1 MTAPT
6 TYRPEAHG
14 MHPAPTT
21 YLTET
26 GTMRAAPA
34 TYSADAHGMRT
45 PHLAY
50 GGDFNPE
57 QWDES
62 YLEED
67 VRLMR
72 EAGVSVATLGV
83 FSWSVLE
90 PRPGQYELDWL
101 RRVMDRL
108 HEAGVGVDLATGT
121 ASPPPW
127 LGAQHPDTLPVT
139 RDGVR
144 LWWGS
149 RQQYNPG
156 SAVLRERIRLLV
168 ERMAAEFAHHP
179 ALVAWH
185 VSNEY
190 ACHVHESFDDE
201 SAARFRTWLQSRYG
215 SLTELNA
222 AWGTAFWSQ
231 RLSSWDEVIPP
242 RTTPTIPNPHHLSDW
257 RAFCSDNLLDL
268 YLLER
273 DILRAANPDVPITT
287 NFMGLF
293 GPLDYWRWA
302 EEVDFV
308 SNDSYPDPADPRAAR
323 VFAFEADLMR
333 SLGRGKPF
341 VQMEQVTSAV
351 QWRSR
356 NATKRPGQY
365 GLWSLQAV
373 AHGAD
378 GILNFQWRQSLAG
391 AEAFHGAMVPHA
403 GTSSR
408 TWGEVAAL
416 GRQLGSLDQVRGSR
430 VPADVAIVWD
440 WANAWAQADAVGPVA
455 DAAPEA
461 GARAWHASLFE
472 RGHVVD
478 FVHPDD
484 DLSAYRLVLVPSLFR
499 LTPAHARRLREAVAA
514 GTSVLVTY
522 LSGYVDEHG
531 HAVEGGYLG
540 TVADV
545 LGVRV
550 VDVAPLA
557 VVPDAPGRAEPIV
570 PEIDRI
576 TTAVGAPAAEPD
588 VPLVGADGAPWPGK
602 GLGWA
607 ERVLVVDEAVEVLA
621 RFGGRDHDGEPAVA
635 VRRTPGAGAAWYVAT
650 DLDARGRDHLLADL
664 LTAAGVPVPAAAPSG
679 VEVRERGGVVFLLN
693 HGDESATVEGVR
705 GTRLDTGETVDGG
718 IVVAPRSAVLL
729 GVAEQLPGR

>member
-1 MTAPT
+1 
-6 TYRPEAHG
+6 
-14 MHPAPTT
+14 
-21 YLTET
+21 
-26 GTMRAAPA
+26 
-34 TYSADAHGMRT
+34 MRT

-67 VRLMR
+67 VRLMQ
-72 EAGVSVATLGV
+72 EAGVTVATLGV

-90 PRPGQYELDWL
+90 PEPGRYELDWL

-108 HEAGVGVDLATGT
+108 HEAGIGVDLATGT

-127 LGAQHPDTLPVT
+127 LGARHPDTLPVT

-149 RQQYNPG
+149 RQQYNPS
-156 SAVLRERIRLLV
+156 SAVLRERVVALAS
-168 ERMAAEFAHHP
+168 RMAEEFAHHP

-185 VSNEY
+185 VGNEY

-201 SAARFRTWLQSRYG
+201 SAARFRTWLEARYG
-215 SLTELNA
+215 SLKELNA

-242 RTTPTIPNPHHLSDW
+242 RTTPTIPNPHHVSDW

-273 DILRAANPDVPITT
+273 DVLRAANPDVPITT

-293 GPLDYWRWA
+293 LPLDYWRWA
-302 EEVDFV
+302 QEVDFV
-308 SNDSYPDPADPRAAR
+308 SNDSYPDPADPRGAR
-323 VFAFEADLMR
+323 EFAFYADLMR
-333 SLGRGKPF
+333 SLGRGRPF

-351 QWRSR
+351 QWRPR

-373 AHGAD
+373 ARGAD

-391 AEAFHGAMVPHA
+391 AEAFHGGMVPHA
-403 GTSSR
+403 GRLSR
-408 TWGEVAAL
+408 TWGEVVGL
-416 GRQLGSLDQVRGSR
+416 GRDLGALDQVVGSR
-430 VPADVAIVWD
+430 VRADVAVVWD

-455 DAAPEA
+455 DAAPET
-461 GARAWHASLFE
+461 GLRAWHASLFE
-472 RGHVVD
+472 RGHLVD
-478 FVHPDD
+478 VVHPDD
-484 DLSAYRLVLVPSLFR
+484 DLSAYRVVVVPSLFR
-499 LTPAHARRLREAVAA
+499 LTPTHARRLRDAVAA
-514 GTSVLVTY
+514 GTSVVVTY
-522 LSGYVDEHG
+522 LSGYVDERG
-531 HAVEGGYLG
+531 HAVQGGYLG
-540 TVADV
+540 EVADV

-557 VVPDAPGRAEPIV
+557 VVPDTQGRAEPLV
-570 PEIDRI
+570 TGVDRV
-576 TTAVGAPAAEPD
+576 TAAVGAPGAEAD
-588 VPLVGADGAPWPGK
+588 VALVGPDGAPWPGT

-607 ERVLVVDEAVEVLA
+607 ESVLVEDPTVVVAA
-621 RFGGRDHDGEPAVA
+621 RFGGRDHDGEPAVT
-635 VRRTPGAGAAWYVAT
+635 VRRALGAGAAWYVGT
-650 DLDARGRDHLLADL
+650 DLDARGRDHVLATVL
-664 LTAAGVPVPAAAPSG
+664 AEAGVTERSGLPAG
-679 VEVRERGGVVFLLN
+679 VEVRERGGVVFVLN
-693 HGDESATVEGVR
+693 HGDAPATVEGVR
-705 GTRLDTGETVDGG
+705 GTRLDSGEAVDGA
-718 IVVAPRSAVLL
+718 VVVPPRSAVL
-729 GVAEQLPGR
+729 VRAAQEPADA

>member
-1 MTAPT
+1 
-6 TYRPEAHG
+6 
-14 MHPAPTT
+14 
-21 YLTET
+21 
-26 GTMRAAPA
+26 
-34 TYSADAHGMRT
+34 MRT

-67 VRLMR
+67 VRLMQ
-72 EAGVSVATLGV
+72 EAGVTVATLGV

-90 PRPGQYELDWL
+90 PEPGRYELDWL

-108 HEAGVGVDLATGT
+108 HEAGIGVDLATGT

-127 LGAQHPDTLPVT
+127 LGARHPDTLPVT

-156 SAVLRERIRLLV
+156 SAVLRERVVALV
-168 ERMAAEFAHHP
+168 TRMAEEFAHHP

-185 VSNEY
+185 VGNEY

-201 SAARFRTWLQSRYG
+201 SAARFRTWLEARYG
-215 SLTELNA
+215 SLKELNA

-242 RTTPTIPNPHHLSDW
+242 RTTPTIPNPHHVSDW

-273 DILRAANPDVPITT
+273 DVLRAANPDVPITT

-293 GPLDYWRWA
+293 LPLDYWRWA
-302 EEVDFV
+302 QEVDFV
-308 SNDSYPDPADPRAAR
+308 SNDSYPDPADPRGAR
-323 VFAFEADLMR
+323 EFAFYADLMR
-333 SLGRGKPF
+333 SLGRGRPF

-351 QWRSR
+351 QWRPR

-373 AHGAD
+373 ARGAD

-391 AEAFHGAMVPHA
+391 AEAFHGGMVPHA
-403 GTSSR
+403 GRLSR
-408 TWGEVAAL
+408 TWGEVVEL
-416 GRQLGSLDQVRGSR
+416 GRDLGSLDQVVGSR
-430 VPADVAIVWD
+430 VRADVALVWD

-455 DAAPEA
+455 DAAPET
-461 GARAWHASLFE
+461 GVRAWHASLFE
-472 RGHVVD
+472 RGHLVD
-478 FVHPDD
+478 VVHPDD
-484 DLSAYRLVLVPSLFR
+484 DLSAYRVVVVPSLFR
-499 LTPAHARRLREAVAA
+499 LTPTHARRLRDAVAA
-514 GTSVLVTY
+514 GTSVVVTY
-522 LSGYVDEHG
+522 LSGYVDARG
-531 HAVEGGYLG
+531 HAVQGGYLG
-540 TVADV
+540 EVADV

-557 VVPDAPGRAEPIV
+557 VVPDTQGRAEPVV
-570 PEIDRI
+570 PGVDRV
-576 TTAVGAPAAEPD
+576 TAAVGAPGAEAD
-588 VPLVGADGAPWPGK
+588 VALVGPDGAPWPGT

-607 ERVLVVDEAVEVLA
+607 ESVLVEDPTVVVAA
-621 RFGGRDHDGEPAVA
+621 RFDGRDHDGGPAVT
-635 VRRTPGAGAAWYVAT
+635 VRRALGSGAAWYVGT
-650 DLDARGRDHLLADL
+650 DLDARGRDHVLATVL
-664 LTAAGVPVPAAAPSG
+664 AEAGVAERSGLPAG
-679 VEVRERGGVVFLLN
+679 VEVRERGGVVFVLN
-693 HGDESATVEGVR
+693 HGDAPATVGGVR
-705 GTRLDTGETVDGG
+705 GARLDSGEAVDGA
-718 IVVAPRSAVLL
+718 VVVPPRSAVL
-729 GVAEQLPGR
+729 VRAAQEPADA

>member
-1 MTAPT
+1 MTTPT
-6 TYRPEAHG
+6 PNLPEAQ
-14 MHPAPTT
+14 
-21 YLTET
+21 
-26 GTMRAAPA
+26 
-34 TYSADAHGMRT
+34 SMRT

-67 VRLMR
+67 VRLMQ
-72 EAGVSVATLGV
+72 EAGVTVATLGV

-90 PRPGQYELDWL
+90 PEPGRYELDWL

-108 HEAGVGVDLATGT
+108 HEAGIGVDLATGT

-127 LGAQHPDTLPVT
+127 LGAQHPGTLPVT

-149 RQQYNPG
+149 RQQYNPS
-156 SAVLRERIRLLV
+156 SAVLRERVVALAT
-168 ERMAAEFAHHP
+168 RMAEEFAHHP

-185 VSNEY
+185 VGNEY

-201 SAARFRTWLQSRYG
+201 SAGRFRTWLEARYG
-215 SLTELNA
+215 SLKELNA

-242 RTTPTIPNPHHLSDW
+242 RTTPTIPNPHHVSDW

-273 DILRAANPDVPITT
+273 DVLRAANPDVPITT

-293 GPLDYWRWA
+293 LPLDYWRWA
-302 EEVDFV
+302 QEVDFV
-308 SNDSYPDPADPRAAR
+308 SNDSYPDPADPRGAR
-323 VFAFEADLMR
+323 EFAFYADLMR
-333 SLGRGKPF
+333 SLGHGRPF

-351 QWRSR
+351 QWRPR

-373 AHGAD
+373 ARGAD

-391 AEAFHGAMVPHA
+391 AEAFHGGMVPHA
-403 GTSSR
+403 GRLSR
-408 TWGEVAAL
+408 TWGEVVEL
-416 GRQLGSLDQVRGSR
+416 GRDLGALDQVVGSSLH
-430 VPADVAIVWD
+430 ADVALVWD

-455 DAAPEA
+455 DAAPEI
-461 GARAWHASLFE
+461 GVRAWHASLFE
-472 RGHVVD
+472 RGHLVD
-478 FVHPDD
+478 VVHPDD
-484 DLSAYRLVLVPSLFR
+484 DLSRYRVVVVPSLFR
-499 LTPAHARRLREAVAA
+499 LTPTHARRLRDAVAA
-514 GTSVLVTY
+514 GTSVVVTY
-522 LSGYVDEHG
+522 LSGYVDERG
-531 HAVEGGYLG
+531 HAVQGGYLG
-540 TVADV
+540 EVADV

-557 VVPDAPGRAEPIV
+557 VVPDTQGRAEPVV
-570 PEIDRI
+570 PGVDRV
-576 TTAVGAPAAEPD
+576 TAAVGAPGAGAD
-588 VPLVGADGAPWPGK
+588 VALVGPDGAHWPGT

-607 ERVLVVDEAVEVLA
+607 ETVLVEDPTVVVAA
-621 RFGGRDHDGEPAVA
+621 RFAGRDHDGEPAVT
-635 VRRTPGAGAAWYVAT
+635 VRRALGSGAAWYVGT
-650 DLDARGRDHLLADL
+650 DLDARGRDHVLATVL
-664 LTAAGVPVPAAAPSG
+664 AEAGVPERAGLPVG
-679 VEVRERGGVVFLLN
+679 VEVRERGGVVFVLN
-693 HGDESATVEGVR
+693 HGDDAATVEGVR
-705 GTRLDTGETVDGG
+705 GTRLDSGEAVDGA
-718 IVVAPRSAVLL
+718 VVVPARSAVL
-729 GVAEQLPGR
+729 VRAAQEPVDA

>member
-1 MTAPT
+1 
-6 TYRPEAHG
+6 
-14 MHPAPTT
+14 
-21 YLTET
+21 
-26 GTMRAAPA
+26 
-34 TYSADAHGMRT
+34 MRT

-67 VRLMR
+67 VRLMQ
-72 EAGVSVATLGV
+72 EAGVTVATLGV

-90 PRPGQYELDWL
+90 PEPGRYELDWL

-108 HEAGVGVDLATGT
+108 HEAGIGVDLATGT

-127 LGAQHPDTLPVT
+127 LGARHPDTLPVT

-149 RQQYNPG
+149 RQQYNPS
-156 SAVLRERIRLLV
+156 SAVLRERVVALAS
-168 ERMAAEFAHHP
+168 RMAEEFAHHP

-185 VSNEY
+185 VGNEY

-201 SAARFRTWLQSRYG
+201 SAARFRTWLEARYG
-215 SLTELNA
+215 SLKELNA

-242 RTTPTIPNPHHLSDW
+242 RTTPTIPNPHHVSDW

-273 DILRAANPDVPITT
+273 DVLRAANPDVPITT

-293 GPLDYWRWA
+293 LPLDYWRWA
-302 EEVDFV
+302 QEVDFV
-308 SNDSYPDPADPRAAR
+308 SNDSYPDPADPRGAR
-323 VFAFEADLMR
+323 EFAFYADLMR
-333 SLGRGKPF
+333 SLGRGRPF

-351 QWRSR
+351 QWRPR

-373 AHGAD
+373 ARGAD

-391 AEAFHGAMVPHA
+391 AEAFHGGMVPHA
-403 GTSSR
+403 GRLSR
-408 TWGEVAAL
+408 TWGEVVEL
-416 GRQLGSLDQVRGSR
+416 GRDLGSLDQVVGSR
-430 VPADVAIVWD
+430 VRADVALVWD

-455 DAAPEA
+455 DAAPET
-461 GARAWHASLFE
+461 GVRAWHASLFE
-472 RGHVVD
+472 RGHLVD
-478 FVHPDD
+478 VVHPDD
-484 DLSAYRLVLVPSLFR
+484 DLSAYRVVVVPSLFR
-499 LTPAHARRLREAVAA
+499 LTPTHARRLRDAVAA
-514 GTSVLVTY
+514 GTSVVVTY
-522 LSGYVDEHG
+522 LSGYVDERG
-531 HAVEGGYLG
+531 HAVQGGYLG
-540 TVADV
+540 EVADV

-557 VVPDAPGRAEPIV
+557 VVPDTQGRAEPVV
-570 PEIDRI
+570 PGVDRV
-576 TTAVGAPAAEPD
+576 TAAVGAPGAEAD
-588 VPLVGADGAPWPGK
+588 VALVGPDGGPWPGT

-607 ERVLVVDEAVEVLA
+607 ESVLVEDPTVVVAA
-621 RFGGRDHDGEPAVA
+621 RFGGRDHDGGPAVT
-635 VRRTPGAGAAWYVAT
+635 VRRALGSGAAWYVGT
-650 DLDARGRDHLLADL
+650 DLDARGRDHVLATVL
-664 LTAAGVPVPAAAPSG
+664 AEAGVAERSGLPAG
-679 VEVRERGGVVFLLN
+679 VEVRERGGVVFVLN
-693 HGDESATVEGVR
+693 HGDAPATVEGVR
-705 GTRLDTGETVDGG
+705 GTRLDSGEAVDGA
-718 IVVAPRSAVLL
+718 VVVPPRSAVL
-729 GVAEQLPGR
+729 VRAAQEPADA